1 MRSNSMY
8 AKNNFNLKLSAVCI
22 ALVVLFSGIA
32 IVSFVLMMINYT
44 SENPQNDK
52 LHIVFSKLE
61 QKFSN
66 IGDEIISIKKTLAN
80 ITLDEEDQIC
90 LDELCENF
98 PNNLNSLNLNGCWNA
113 NTNDPTILSGVGV
126 ENEGY
131 VVCVGGSTSID
142 GNNNWERGDL
152 ILYQTSQ
159 NAWLKNDGS
168 FNEIAKN
175 WNFLGCWDADS
186 NNPVVTSGTGT
197 EGDAYI
203 VCTNGTTP
211 IDGNSDWVRG
221 DLLIYVAGTQ
231 NRWFKNDGTPMSGR
245 PGGINITADQCI
257 NPTTTDSLFIDR
269 YGDQMTN
276 KFRLLQVG
284 ISNGDGT
291 DTYQQGLVFQQ
302 ETFELIEGFTFDV
315 PNSISFNVSV
325 SNLGVPQ
332 TPYDGLSLLDNSL
345 AQATYTRIG
354 NVVYI
359 DASFGV
365 QQNPLVGE
373 DVPFTQAMIAIW
385 NYPGVLFCPTFG
397 GNPCRMRLVSVD
409 ITGYNV
415 FDSSS
420 TATLTE
426 DRRICLIG
434 NGGFFNNETILEAP
448 TGLFNI
454 VQFYFPLNYYND
466 GFNVDN
472 QPPEE
477 RKNCAVTARIVVVL
491 DDFLD
496 ADSFCKTGMPASGN
510 MFQPPSS
517 K

>member
-1 MRSNSMY
+1 MY

-52 LHIVFSKLE
+52 LHVVFSKLE

-113 NTNDPTILSGVGV
+113 NINDPTISSGIGV
-126 ENEGY
+126 ENEAY
-131 VVCVGGSTSID
+131 VVCVGGNTSID
-142 GNNNWERGDL
+142 GNDNWERGDL

-168 FNEIAKN
+168 FDELSNN

-186 NNPVVTSGTGT
+186 NNPVITSGMGT

-203 VCTNGTTP
+203 VCTNGTTS
-211 IDGNSDWVRG
+211 IDGNSDWLRG

-231 NRWFKNDGTPMSGR
+231 NRWFKNDGTPESNR
-245 PGGINITADQCI
+245 PTGINITADQCI
-257 NPTTTDSLFIDR
+257 NPTTTDSPFIDR
-269 YGDQMTN
+269 YGNQMTN
-276 KFRLLQVG
+276 IFRLLQVG
-284 ISNGDGT
+284 TSTNNGT

-302 ETFELIEGFTFDV
+302 ETFELVEPISFDV
-315 PNSISFNVSV
+315 PNTISFNQSI
-325 SNLGVPQ
+325 SNPGLPQ
-332 TPYDGLSLLDNSL
+332 TPYNGLALLNDSA

-354 NVVYI
+354 NVIYI

-373 DVPFTQAMIAIW
+373 DIPFTQAMIALW
-385 NYPGVLFCPTFG
+385 NFPGSFFCPYG
-397 GNPCRMRLVSVD
+397 SGPCRVRLVGVD

-415 FDSSS
+415 FDGTS

-426 DRRICLIG
+426 DERICLIG

-448 TGLFNI
+448 IGFATLL
-454 VQFYFPLNYYND
+454 QFSFPINYYNTALD
-466 GFNVDN
+466 VDD
-472 QPPEE
+472 QPFEE
-477 RKNCAVTARIVVVL
+477 RKRCAVTARIVVVL

-496 ADSFCKTGMPASGN
+496 ADSFCKTGMPSNGN
-510 MFQPPSS
+510 MFGS
-517 K
+517 